1 MTFSGLIK
9 DNVGTKKYSSRLG
22 QKIEYFIL
30 HHTAG
35 GTLESNTKVLATD
48 PKRFASC
55 TYLLN
60 TDGKYRGVVPE
71 EYRPWTSGNGDYDR
85 RAITQET
92 INTTGAPKWEVSEK
106 QIEATAAMLAD
117 VAERYNWPRITVR
130 DKYGIWGH
138 KDIPGA
144 ATACPGPFLYPQLED
159 IAKRAREILKERK
172 GEAKDKN
179 EIKKPVS
186 TPKIADDGWWGVDTT
201 RAAQRVLGT
210 PVDGKV
216 SNQPKINRRVL
227 KAAGSGWEW
236 TSNPTKGSAL
246 IRAMQKIMNEDGQYT
261 GTIDGFAGPLF
272 VRAFCTRFKEG
283 PDTLLSGPSP
293 AVKAMQRKLNSGKF

>member
-9 DNVGTKKYSSRLG
+9 DNVATKKYSSRLG
-22 QKIEYFIL
+22 QKIEYFVL

-48 PKRFASC
+48 PKRSASC

-60 TDGKYRGVVPE
+60 TDGKYRGIVPE

-172 GEAKDKN
+172 GEAKDKDKT
-179 EIKKPVS
+179 KKPVS
-186 TPKIADDGWWGVDTT
+186 KPKIAEDGWWGVDTT
-201 RAAQRVLGT
+201 RAAQTVLGT
-210 PVDGKV
+210 PVDGEV

-246 IRAMQKIMNEDGQYT
+246 IRAMQKIMKEDGQYT
-261 GTIDGFAGPLF
+261 GKVDGFAGSLF
-272 VRAFCTRFKEG
+272 VRAFCTRFNGK
-283 PDTLLSGPSP
+283 PDTLLKGPSP
-293 AVKAMQRKLNSGKF
+293 AVKAMQWKLNSGKF

>member
-9 DNVGTKKYSSRLG
+9 DNVATKKYSSRLG

-35 GTLESNTKVLATD
+35 GTLDSNTKVLATD

-60 TDGKYRGVVPE
+60 TDGKYRGIVPE

-172 GEAKDKN
+172 GEAKDKDKAK
-179 EIKKPVS
+179 EPVS
-186 TPKIADDGWWGVDTT
+186 TPKIAEDGWWGVDTT
-201 RAAQRVLGT
+201 RAAQTVLGT
-210 PVDGKV
+210 PVDGEV

-236 TSNPTKGSAL
+236 TSDPAKGSDL
-246 IRAMQKIMNEDGQYT
+246 IRAMQKIMKEDGQYT
-261 GTIDGFAGPLF
+261 GKMDGFAGPLF
-272 VRAFCTRFKEG
+272 VRAFCIRFNGAPDKE
-283 PDTLLSGPSP
+283 LSGPSL
-293 AVKAMQRKLNSGKF
+293 AVKRMQRKLNDGKF

>member
-35 GTLESNTKVLATD
+35 GTLDSNTKVLATD

-60 TDGKYRGVVPE
+60 TDGKYRGIVPE

-92 INTTGAPKWEVSEK
+92 INTTGAPKWEVSEE
-106 QIEATAAMLAD
+106 QIEATASMLAD

-144 ATACPGPFLYPQLED
+144 ATACPGPFLYPLLEK
-159 IAKRAREILKERK
+159 IAERAREILKEGK
-172 GEAKDKN
+172 GSDKETDKDK
-179 EIKKPVS
+179 ESKPR
-186 TPKIADDGWWGVDTT
+186 PKIAEDGWWGVDTT
-201 RAAQRVLGT
+201 RAAQTVLGT
-210 PVDGKV
+210 PVDGEV

-227 KAAGSGWEW
+227 KAAGSGWDW
-236 TSNPTKGSAL
+236 TSNPGKGSAL
-246 IRAMQKIMNEDGQYT
+246 IREMQKVMKKDKQYT
-261 GTIDGFAGPLF
+261 GAIDGFAGPLF
-272 VRAFCTRFKEG
+272 VRALCLRYNGK
-283 PDTLLSGPSP
+283 PDVELSGPSL